1 MLSLKGTIKEYG
13 VLSEMVYKENPIDY
27 LTSGLLTYSYQLL
40 KSQKN
45 YLTGFYSVL
54 LKNINT
60 EEYVLVFRGTSD
72 PFDISSWYG
81 EKTPQYYDAVKFE
94 WNLGAKS
101 EKAGKINQGKFG

>member
-27 LTSGLLTYSYQLL
+27 LTSGLLTDSYQLL

-60 EEYVLVFRGTSD
+60 EEYVLVFLVGM
-72 PFDISSWYG
+72 
-81 EKTPQYYDAVKFE
+81 EKKLRSITMQL
-94 WNLGAKS
+94 NLCQNLSVNLK
-101 EKAGKINQGKFG
+101 

>member
-1 MLSLKGTIKEYG
+1 MLSLKGTIKEHG
-13 VLSEMVYKENPIDY
+13 VLSEMVYIENPIDY
-27 LTSGLLTYSYQLL
+27 LTSGLLTDSYQLL

-60 EEYVLVFRGTSD
+60 EEYVLVFRDTSD

-81 EKTPQYYDAVKFE
+81 EKLRSITMQLNLSKF
-94 WNLGAKS
+94 GGKIS

>member
-1 MLSLKGTIKEYG
+1 MECCRRWSIK
-13 VLSEMVYKENPIDY
+13 NPIDY
-27 LTSGLLTYSYQLL
+27 LTSGLLTDSYQLL